1 MALYEHT
8 FIARQDI
15 SIAQAEALLEHFR
28 TILTDNG
35 GKIIDTEYWG
45 LKTLAYKI
53 NKNRKGHYCFFRSD
67 SPADA
72 VHEMERLMRLHEDVM
87 RNLTIKVE
95 EHTEGPTIMMQAK
108 TMREDRDRARS
119 ERGEGEAGD
128 DDAPRKP
135 RRDKDGDSDK
145 GDSRDSQ
152 KSDSQKSDSQDDKPA
167 DKTDKADMDA
177 PKPDAPKTPKPKT
190 PKSKTDDAK
199 DAPEDTPASDET
211 QTKPP
216 QKQEHNP

>member
-108 TMREDRDRARS
+108 TMREDRDRARV

-152 KSDSQKSDSQDDKPA
+152 KSDSQDDKPA

-177 PKPDAPKTPKPKT
+177 PKPKT
-190 PKSKTDDAK
+190 PKSKTPDAK
-199 DAPEDTPASDET
+199 DAKDTPEDSPEKSDET
-211 QTKPP
+211 PT
-216 QKQEHNP
+216 ETGA

>member
-152 KSDSQKSDSQDDKPA
+152 KSDSQDDKPA
-167 DKTDKADMDA
+167 DKMDKADMDA
-177 PKPDAPKTPKPKT
+177 PKPAAPKTPKPKT
-190 PKSKTDDAK
+190 PKSKTDDTKDAK
-199 DAPEDTPASDET
+199 DTPEDTPASDKTPT
-211 QTKPP
+211 QTGA
-216 QKQEHNP
+216 

>member
-145 GDSRDSQ
+145 GDSRDD
-152 KSDSQKSDSQDDKPA
+152 KSA
-167 DKTDKADMDA
+167 DKTDMDA

-190 PKSKTDDAK
+190 PKSKKDDAK
-199 DAPEDTPASDET
+199 DASEDTPEKSDET
-211 QTKPP
+211 PTETPT
-216 QKQEHNP
+216 ETGA

>member
-152 KSDSQKSDSQDDKPA
+152 KSDSQDDKPA
-167 DKTDKADMDA
+167 DKMDKADKADM
-177 PKPDAPKTPKPKT
+177 DAPKTPKPKT
-190 PKSKTDDAK
+190 PKSKTPDAK
-199 DAPEDTPASDET
+199 DAPEDTPEKSDET
-211 QTKPP
+211 PTETPT
-216 QKQEHNP
+216 ETGA